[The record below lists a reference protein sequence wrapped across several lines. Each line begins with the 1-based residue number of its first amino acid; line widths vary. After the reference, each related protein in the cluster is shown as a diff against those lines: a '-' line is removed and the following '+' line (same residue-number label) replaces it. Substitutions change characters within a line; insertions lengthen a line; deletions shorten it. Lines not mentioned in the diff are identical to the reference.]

1 MYSLSRISSQGK
13 REGLAVLGKCFPSFY
28 KIEVYSYFYLY
39 FIYIFPFTRP
49 TEPPSRS
56 AKEPMRTESVIKT
69 VTDKQE
75 AAKKPSDPDKRKA
88 ADTQSSNAPLRY
100 IDRGKGSEL
109 NSDDGKNKGL
119 PLRDIPLRDTQS
131 NEDLSRRDKQS
142 VVGDYDRT
150 REKVSKPKTF
160 EHLGVDS
167 GGTKRLSNGP
177 PPRIVENGAVTF
189 SSQEKS
195 YSTEA
200 RSSPY
205 PANEPPTLIAYHNT
219 VPPRTSS
226 STTHSNVPSTMPK
239 LTPIAPRIN
248 NGSPLTVPYS
258 SDAERKGFSSGAW
271 RQTYSYP
278 SSSVSSASSVT
289 SHSGVVPWTTNYP
302 GYPGYPGKQPQED
315 KADENNWRTKQP
327 SREERDLNRT
337 GGYEHAQKHV
347 ARNFYQPPWER
358 PPYYGP
364 RPPQVRAV
372 GNDKGFGG
380 KDVEDDPQ
388 DVSRESSRE
397 GLSSSEQTQGK
408 VTKSTFKFGAG
419 QASLRKEADL
429 SSAKMPLSASH
440 GEYQRSQPFVS
451 RNEKSVI
458 GEYVK
463 DYNNK
468 SDEGK
473 GSLGN
478 VIVHSKELGSY
489 RLSVERREGNQKY
502 LKPEMAK
509 PLRVEENRPA
519 AGSFSSYDSREQS
532 ETTFMGVPRAELRSS
547 AKEDKEKEG
556 TDRVRSGEPSRAKD
570 QTSYK
575 EHAVRKPDS
584 RELPAMGDGKKSN
597 DRNNNSTA
605 LSAFPFFTYSKGGFT
620 SVANGEQMRYVER
633 GGGAVNDDKVFVPP
647 NATIEMY
654 ERREQEMEK
663 NGFKKT
669 DFNAFARNVESNH
682 VSNSVDEGAKRHD
695 DRRGAPRR
703 EEVKPKL
710 PTGRFENEK
719 RDETEEI
726 SSDEN
731 EDAAR
736 HGSRESISPEK
747 RAQLRLPQSSERT
760 VVSPTAGNVRQR
772 RLSSPLSEQRNAA
785 SSNPY
790 GASFGSGSQS
800 RRMASDGSEG
810 HSRDSAPE
818 SGMSG
823 LGNAGAA
830 QFLRMDGGAFGNPYF
845 APLFAAPQAIPDA
858 GPFVVLDP
866 SIYGAMYRPPM
877 MEAAAPPGMFPPGAF
892 AAADPVTGQIM
903 MIPPEA
909 YMPMGKNIVLF
920 NSKEKGYW
928 VVTCQEMVREKIF
941 FKVMGKS
948 RKIEII

>member
-1 MYSLSRISSQGK
+1 
-13 REGLAVLGKCFPSFY
+13 
-28 KIEVYSYFYLY
+28 
-39 FIYIFPFTRP
+39 
-49 TEPPSRS
+49 
-56 AKEPMRTESVIKT
+56 MRTESVIKT

-88 ADTQSSNAPLRY
+88 ADTQGSNVPLRY
-100 IDRGKGSEL
+100 SDRGKGSEL
-109 NSDDGKNKGL
+109 VNSDDGKNKGL
-119 PLRDIPLRDTQS
+119 PLRDMPLRDTQS
-131 NEDLSRRDKQS
+131 NEDLSRRDKPS

-167 GGTKRLSNGP
+167 GGNKRPSNGP

-195 YSTEA
+195 YCTEA

-205 PANEPPTLIAYHNT
+205 PANEPPTLIAYHNA

-239 LTPIAPRIN
+239 LTPIAPRVN
-248 NGSPLTVPYS
+248 NGSPLTLPYS

-278 SSSVSSASSVT
+278 LSSVSSAPSVT
-289 SHSGVVPWTTNYP
+289 SHSGVVPWTANYP
-302 GYPGYPGKQPQED
+302 GYPSKQPQED
-315 KADENNWRTKQP
+315 KSDENSWRTKQP
-327 SREERDLNRT
+327 PREERDLNRT

-347 ARNFYQPPWER
+347 GRNFYQLPSWER

-372 GNDKGFGG
+372 GSDKVYGG

-397 GLSSSEQTQGK
+397 GLKSSDQTQGK
-408 VTKSTFKFGAG
+408 LAKGTFKFGTG
-419 QASLRKEADL
+419 QGSLRNEADL
-429 SSAKMPLSASH
+429 SSAKMPISASH
-440 GEYQRSQPFVS
+440 EEYQRSQPFVS

-468 SDEGK
+468 SEDGK

-502 LKPEMAK
+502 LKPEMTK
-509 PLRVEENRPA
+509 SLRVEENRPA
-519 AGSFSSYDSREQS
+519 AGNFSSYDSRDQS

-547 AKEDKEKEG
+547 SKEDKEKEG
-556 TDRVRSGEPSRAKD
+556 SDRARSGDPSRAKD
-570 QTSYK
+570 HNSYK

-584 RELPAMGDGKKSN
+584 RELQVMGDGKKSN
-597 DRNNNSTA
+597 DRNNNSTT
-605 LSAFPFFTYSKGGFT
+605 LSAFPFLKYGKGGFS

-633 GGGAVNDDKVFVPP
+633 GSGVVSDDKVFVPP

-669 DFNAFARNVESNH
+669 DFNAFARNVESGH
-682 VSNSVDEGAKRHD
+682 ASNSVDEGAKRHD

-703 EEVKPKL
+703 DEVKPKL

-719 RDETEEI
+719 RSETEEI

-731 EDAAR
+731 EDTSR
-736 HGSRESISPEK
+736 HVSRESISLEK

-760 VVSPTAGNVRQR
+760 VVSPTAGAVRQR
-772 RLSSPLSEQRNAA
+772 RLSSPLSEQRNAV

-790 GASFGSGSQS
+790 GASQS

-810 HSRDSAPE
+810 HSRDSAPD

-823 LGNAGAA
+823 LGNPGAA
-830 QFLRMDGGAFGNPYF
+830 QVLRMDGGAFSNPYF
-845 APLFAAPQAIPDA
+845 APFIAAPQAMPDA
-858 GPFVVLDP
+858 GPFVVFDP
-866 SIYGAMYRPPM
+866 SSIYGAMYRPPM

-892 AAADPVTGQIM
+892 AADPVTGQIM
-903 MIPPEA
+903 MIPSEA
-909 YMPMGKNIVLF
+909 YMPMGKNFVLF
-920 NSKEKGYW
+920 NPWERGYW
-928 VVTCQEMVREKIF
+928 VAIGQDKVREN
-941 FKVMGKS
+941 
-948 RKIEII
+948 

>member
-1 MYSLSRISSQGK
+1 MLN
-13 REGLAVLGKCFPSFY
+13 
-28 KIEVYSYFYLY
+28 
-39 FIYIFPFTRP
+39 IFFSFTRP

-56 AKEPMRTESVIKT
+56 SKEPMRTESVIKT

-88 ADTQSSNAPLRY
+88 ADTHGSNISLRY
-100 IDRGKGSEL
+100 TDRGKGSEL
-109 NSDDGKNKGL
+109 VNSDDGKNKGL
-119 PLRDIPLRDTQS
+119 PLRDISLRDTQS
-131 NEDLSRRDKQS
+131 NEDLLRRDKQS

-167 GGTKRLSNGP
+167 GGNKRSSNGP
-177 PPRIVENGAVTF
+177 PPRTVENGAVTF

-195 YSTEA
+195 YNSEA

-205 PANEPPTLIAYHNT
+205 PANEPPTLIGYHNA

-226 STTHSNVPSTMPK
+226 STSHSNVPSTMPK

-248 NGSPLTVPYS
+248 NGSPLTVSHS

-271 RQTYSYP
+271 RQSYSYP
-278 SSSVSSASSVT
+278 LSSVSSAPSVT

-302 GYPGYPGKQPQED
+302 GYPGKQPQED
-315 KADENNWRTKQP
+315 KTDESNWRTKQP
-327 SREERDLNRT
+327 PREERDLNRT

-347 ARNFYQPPWER
+347 ARNFYQSSWER
-358 PPYYGP
+358 PPYYGT
-364 RPPQVRAV
+364 RMPQVRAV
-372 GNDKGFGG
+372 GNDKSFGA

-388 DVSRESSRE
+388 DVSREASRE
-397 GLSSSEQTQGK
+397 GMTSSEQAQGK
-408 VTKSTFKFGAG
+408 LSKGTFKFGAG
-419 QASLRKEADL
+419 LASSRKEADL
-429 SSAKMPLSASH
+429 SSSKMPISASH
-440 GEYQRSQPFVS
+440 EEYQRSQPFVS

-468 SDEGK
+468 SDDGK

-489 RLSVERREGNQKY
+489 RLSVERREGSQKY

-509 PLRVEENRPA
+509 PSRVEENRSA
-519 AGSFSSYDSREQS
+519 AGSFSTYNSREQS
-532 ETTFMGVPRAELRSS
+532 EATFMGVPRAELRSS

-556 TDRVRSGEPSRAKD
+556 TDRARSGDSSRAKD

-575 EHAVRKPDS
+575 EHTLRKPDS
-584 RELPAMGDGKKSN
+584 REPPAIGDGKKSN

-605 LSAFPFFTYSKGGFT
+605 LSAFPFLKYGKGGFS

-633 GGGAVNDDKVFVPP
+633 GSGAVNDDKVFVPP

-669 DFNAFARNVESNH
+669 DFNAFARNVESTNA
-682 VSNSVDEGAKRHD
+682 SNSVEESTKRHD
-695 DRRGAPRR
+695 DRRGASRR
-703 EEVKPKL
+703 DEVKPKL
-710 PTGRFENEK
+710 PTGRFDNEK
-719 RDETEEI
+719 RSETEEI

-736 HGSRESISPEK
+736 HGSKESMSPEK
-747 RAQLRLPQSSERT
+747 RAQLRLPQTSERT
-760 VVSPTAGNVRQR
+760 VVSPTAGAVRQR

-790 GASFGSGSQS
+790 GASFGPGPQS

-823 LGNAGAA
+823 LGNPSAA

-866 SIYGAMYRPPM
+866 SIYGPMYRPPM
-877 MEAAAPPGMFPPGAF
+877 MEAAVPPGMFHQFAA

-920 NSKEKGYW
+920 NSKDNGY
-928 VVTCQEMVREKIF
+928 
-941 FKVMGKS
+941 
-948 RKIEII
+948 

>member
-1 MYSLSRISSQGK
+1 
-13 REGLAVLGKCFPSFY
+13 
-28 KIEVYSYFYLY
+28 
-39 FIYIFPFTRP
+39 
-49 TEPPSRS
+49 
-56 AKEPMRTESVIKT
+56 MRTESVIKT

-75 AAKKPSDPDKRKA
+75 ATKKPSDPDKRKA
-88 ADTQSSNAPLRY
+88 ADTQGSNVPLRY
-100 IDRGKGSEL
+100 NDRGKGSEL
-109 NSDDGKNKGL
+109 VNSDDGKNKGL
-119 PLRDIPLRDTQS
+119 PLRDTQS

-142 VVGDYDRT
+142 VLGDYDRT
-150 REKVSKPKTF
+150 RDKVSKPKTF
-160 EHLGVDS
+160 EHLGADS
-167 GGTKRLSNGP
+167 GGNKRPSSGP
-177 PPRIVENGAVTF
+177 APRIVENGAVTF

-205 PANEPPTLIAYHNT
+205 PANEPPTLIAYHNP

-248 NGSPLTVPYS
+248 NGSPLTVPFS

-278 SSSVSSASSVT
+278 LSSVSSAPSVT
-289 SHSGVVPWTTNYP
+289 SHSGVVPWTANYP
-302 GYPGYPGKQPQED
+302 GYSGKQPQED

-327 SREERDLNRT
+327 PREERDLNRT

-347 ARNFYQPPWER
+347 ARNFYPLPSWER

-372 GNDKGFGG
+372 GNDKGFGA

-388 DVSRESSRE
+388 DVSRETSRE
-397 GLSSSEQTQGK
+397 GMTSSEQTQGK
-408 VTKSTFKFGAG
+408 LTKSTFKYGAG
-419 QASLRKEADL
+419 QASIRKEADL
-429 SSAKMPLSASH
+429 SSAKIPLSASH
-440 GEYQRSQPFVS
+440 EEYQRSQPFVS
-451 RNEKSVI
+451 RNEKSVV

-468 SDEGK
+468 SDDGK

-478 VIVHSKELGSY
+478 VIIHSKELGSY

-532 ETTFMGVPRAELRSS
+532 ETPFMGAPRAELRSS
-547 AKEDKEKEG
+547 DKEKEG
-556 TDRVRSGEPSRAKD
+556 TDRARSGDPSRAKD
-570 QTSYK
+570 QNSYK
-575 EHAVRKPDS
+575 EHALRKPDP

-605 LSAFPFFTYSKGGFT
+605 LSAFPFLKYGKGGFP
-620 SVANGEQMRYVER
+620 SMSNGEQMRYVER
-633 GGGAVNDDKVFVPP
+633 GGGAVNEDKVFVPP

-669 DFNAFARNVESNH
+669 DLNAFARNVESSH
-682 VSNSVDEGAKRHD
+682 VSNSVDECTRRPD

-703 EEVKPKL
+703 DEVKPKL

-719 RDETEEI
+719 RSETEEI

-736 HGSRESISPEK
+736 HVSRESPEK
-747 RAQLRLPQSSERT
+747 RAQLRLPQSSDRS
-760 VVSPTAGNVRQR
+760 VVSPTAGAVRQR

-790 GASFGSGSQS
+790 STSFGPGLQS

-810 HSRDSAPE
+810 QSRDSAPE

-823 LGNAGAA
+823 LGNPSAA

-858 GPFVVLDP
+858 GSFVVLDP
-866 SIYGAMYRPPM
+866 SIYGTMYRPPM

-920 NSKEKGYW
+920 NSK
-928 VVTCQEMVREKIF
+928 
-941 FKVMGKS
+941 GK
-948 RKIEII
+948 

>member
-1 MYSLSRISSQGK
+1 
-13 REGLAVLGKCFPSFY
+13 
-28 KIEVYSYFYLY
+28 
-39 FIYIFPFTRP
+39 
-49 TEPPSRS
+49 
-56 AKEPMRTESVIKT
+56 MRTESVIKT

-75 AAKKPSDPDKRKA
+75 AAKKASDPDKRKA
-88 ADTQSSNAPLRY
+88 ADTQVSNVPLRY
-100 IDRGKGSEL
+100 PDRGKGSEL
-109 NSDDGKNKGL
+109 GNSDDGKNKGL
-119 PLRDIPLRDTQS
+119 PLRDIPLRDTQN
-131 NEDLSRRDKQS
+131 NEDMSRRDKQS

-150 REKVSKPKTF
+150 RDKVTKPKTF

-167 GGTKRLSNGP
+167 GGNKRASNGP
-177 PPRIVENGAVTF
+177 APRIVENGGVTF

-205 PANEPPTLIAYHNT
+205 PANEPPTLIAYHNA

-278 SSSVSSASSVT
+278 LSSVSSAPSVT

-302 GYPGYPGKQPQED
+302 GYSGKQPQED
-315 KADENNWRTKQP
+315 KADQSSWRTKQP
-327 SREERDLNRT
+327 PREERDLNRT

-347 ARNFYQPPWER
+347 AKNFYQLQSWER
-358 PPYYGP
+358 PPYYGT
-364 RPPQVRAV
+364 RPPQVRVV
-372 GNDKGFGG
+372 GTDKGFGG

-388 DVSRESSRE
+388 DVSRDSSRE
-397 GLSSSEQTQGK
+397 GIPPSEQTQGK
-408 VTKSTFKFGAG
+408 LSKGTFKFGAG

-429 SSAKMPLSASH
+429 SSAKIPISASH
-440 GEYQRSQPFVS
+440 EEYQRSQPFVS

-468 SDEGK
+468 SDDGK

-502 LKPEMAK
+502 PKPEMAK
-509 PLRVEENRPA
+509 PLRVEENRPVG
-519 AGSFSSYDSREQS
+519 GSFSSYDSREQS
-532 ETTFMGVPRAELRSS
+532 ESTFMGVPRAGLRSS
-547 AKEDKEKEG
+547 AKEDKEKDG
-556 TDRVRSGEPSRAKD
+556 THRARSVDPSRAKD
-570 QTSYK
+570 QSSYK
-575 EHAVRKPDS
+575 EHAARKPDS

-597 DRNNNSTA
+597 DRNNNSTS
-605 LSAFPFFTYSKGGFT
+605 LSAFPFFKYGKGGFS
-620 SVANGEQMRYVER
+620 SVANGEQMKYVER
-633 GGGAVNDDKVFVPP
+633 GGAVNDDKVFVPP

-663 NGFKKT
+663 NGFKKA
-669 DFNAFARNVESNH
+669 DFNAFARNVDSSH
-682 VSNSVDEGAKRHD
+682 VANSVDEGTKRHD
-695 DRRGAPRR
+695 ERRGAPRR
-703 EEVKPKL
+703 DEAKPKL

-719 RDETEEI
+719 RSETEEI

-731 EDAAR
+731 DDAAR
-736 HGSRESISPEK
+736 HVSRESISPDK
-747 RAQLRLPQSSERT
+747 RAQLRLPQSSNRT
-760 VVSPTAGNVRQR
+760 IVSPTAGAVRQR
-772 RLSSPLSEQRNAA
+772 RLSSPLSDQRDSA

-790 GASFGSGSQS
+790 GASFGPGLQS

-810 HSRDSAPE
+810 HSRDSAAE
-818 SGMSG
+818 TGMSG
-823 LGNAGAA
+823 LGNPGPA

-845 APLFAAPQAIPDA
+845 APLFAAPQAIQET
-858 GPFVVLDP
+858 PFVVLDP

-892 AAADPVTGQIM
+892 TQDPVTGQIM

-920 NSKEKGYW
+920 NSQARRG
-928 VVTCQEMVREKIF
+928 
-941 FKVMGKS
+941 
-948 RKIEII
+948 RKWLV

>member
-1 MYSLSRISSQGK
+1 MFVVFL
-13 REGLAVLGKCFPSFY
+13 
-28 KIEVYSYFYLY
+28 
-39 FIYIFPFTRP
+39 PFSRP

-56 AKEPMRTESVIKT
+56 SKELMRTESVIKT

-88 ADTQSSNAPLRY
+88 ADTQGLNVPLRY
-100 IDRGKGSEL
+100 PDRGKGIEL
-109 NSDDGKNKGL
+109 VNSDDGKNKGL

-131 NEDLSRRDKQS
+131 NEDLPRRDKQS

-150 REKVSKPKTF
+150 RDKVSKSKTF

-167 GGTKRLSNGP
+167 SGNKRPSNGP

-195 YSTEA
+195 YSTES

-205 PANEPPTLIAYHNT
+205 PANEPPTLIAYHNV

-226 STTHSNVPSTMPK
+226 STTHSNVPSSMPK

-248 NGSPLTVPYS
+248 NGSPLTLPYS

-278 SSSVSSASSVT
+278 LSSVSSAPSVT
-289 SHSGVVPWTTNYP
+289 SHSGAVPWTTNYP
-302 GYPGYPGKQPQED
+302 GYPVKQPQED
-315 KADENNWRTKQP
+315 KANENSWRTKQP
-327 SREERDLNRT
+327 PREERDLNRT
-337 GGYEHAQKHV
+337 GYEHSQKHV
-347 ARNFYQPPWER
+347 ARNFYPLPSWER
-358 PPYYGP
+358 QPYYGT

-372 GNDKGFGG
+372 GTDKGFGG

-397 GLSSSEQTQGK
+397 GTTLSEQTQGK
-408 VTKSTFKFGAG
+408 LTKGAFKFGAG
-419 QASLRKEADL
+419 QASLRKETDL
-429 SSAKMPLSASH
+429 SSAKMPISASH
-440 GEYQRSQPFVS
+440 EEYPRSQPFVS

-468 SDEGK
+468 SDDGK

-489 RLSVERREGNQKY
+489 RLSVERREGSQNY

-509 PLRVEENRPA
+509 PLRVDENRPA

-532 ETTFMGVPRAELRSS
+532 EGTFMGVPRAELRSS

-556 TDRVRSGEPSRAKD
+556 ADRARSGDPSRTKD
-570 QTSYK
+570 QNSYK
-575 EHAVRKPDS
+575 EHAVRKADS

-605 LSAFPFFTYSKGGFT
+605 LSAFPFLKYGKGGFP

-633 GGGAVNDDKVFVPP
+633 GGGTVNDDKVFVPP

-663 NGFKKT
+663 NGFKKA
-669 DFNAFARNVESNH
+669 DFNAFTRSVESSH
-682 VSNSVDEGAKRHD
+682 VSKSVDEATKRHD

-703 EEVKPKL
+703 DEAKPKL
-710 PTGRFENEK
+710 PTGRFESEK
-719 RDETEEI
+719 RSETEEI

-731 EDAAR
+731 DDTAR
-736 HGSRESISPEK
+736 QVSRESPDK
-747 RAQLRLPQSSERT
+747 RAHLRLPQSSDRT
-760 VVSPTAGNVRQR
+760 VISPTAGAVRQR
-772 RLSSPLSEQRNAA
+772 RLSSPLSEQRNVA

-790 GASFGSGSQS
+790 GASFGPGPQS
-800 RRMASDGSEG
+800 RRMASDGSEA
-810 HSRDSAPE
+810 HSRDPAPE

-823 LGNAGAA
+823 LGNPGAA

-845 APLFAAPQAIPDA
+845 APLFAAPQTIPDA

-866 SIYGAMYRPPM
+866 SIYGAMYRQPM
-877 MEAAAPPGMFPPGAF
+877 IEAAAPPGMFPPGAL
-892 AAADPVTGQIM
+892 AADPVTGQIL

-909 YMPMGKNIVLF
+909 YMPMGKTIVLF
-920 NSKEKGYW
+920 NSK
-928 VVTCQEMVREKIF
+928 
-941 FKVMGKS
+941 
-948 RKIEII
+948 